1 MHLRLTSFQW
11 RSGWAG
17 KALLAVCVAGC
28 LSASAS
34 AQIILRADSVRV
46 YFPSGKANFDPDFQD
61 NGAAIDAFIQTARS
75 AWNAREEVEV
85 EQVIINSSSSP
96 EGSDALNR
104 QLSQKRRESIL
115 QYLRSRLKI
124 KSDDNEYSSHITDWP
139 LLRRLVEEDGAMPAE
154 YREAALEKLTSDTP
168 SSLKQLQGT
177 PAWKYLLENIF
188 PQMRT
193 TMVVFVWET
202 WAEPELPE
210 LALEDNAL
218 EWPDVVFPDFQP
230 LDDNYAVKAAKK
242 RPSTRDIVVKVNM
255 LTLPALVANAGIEI
269 VLALA
274 GFMVLAFFFHHPDM
288 MASGSDLCAQA
299 DTLFPRFIRVGLPT
313 GLTGLIAAAIMA
325 AAMSSLS
332 SGLNS
337 SATVILEDLVKPYAK
352 RRVSDEK
359 RDLRAVKLISAL
371 LGVVVTFSALSVAL
385 VPGNLIDLMMKVVN
399 LVVAPLFVLFFLALF
414 VKGATD
420 RGTILAGLFSFGVA
434 IAIAFFE
441 IFGIKSLWIMPI
453 SFIAGVLGGVFFCFI
468 GRRIR
473 K

>member
-1 MHLRLTSFQW
+1 MHLRLTSFHW
-11 RSGWAG
+11 RSGGVG
-17 KALLAVCVAGC
+17 KALLAACFAVC

-46 YFPSGKANFDPDFQD
+46 YFPSGKAIFDPDFQD

-139 LLRRLVEEDGAMPAE
+139 LLLRLVEEDGAMPAE
-154 YREAALEKLTSDTP
+154 YREAALEKLTSDNP

-269 VLALA
+269 QPLAHWSVSVPVYYTALDWFSETIKFRVLGVQPEVRYWLRKDLHGLFFNAHATFGWYNVAVGGDYRYQDHAQKTPTFGGGLGVGYKVSLGRNNDSHWGLEMGLGGGVLPLHYDYYFNMHNGRLA
-274 GFMVLAFFFHHPDM
+274 GTDKRTYWGVD
-288 MASGSDLCAQA
+288 QA
-299 DTLFPRFIRVGLPT
+299 YIS
-313 GLTGLIAAAIMA
+313 LT
-325 AAMSSLS
+325 
-332 SGLNS
+332 
-337 SATVILEDLVKPYAK
+337 Y
-352 RRVSDEK
+352 R
-359 RDLRAVKLISAL
+359 
-371 LGVVVTFSALSVAL
+371 LGRLKFSQ
-385 VPGNLIDLMMKVVN
+385 K
-399 LVVAPLFVLFFLALF
+399 
-414 VKGATD
+414 
-420 RGTILAGLFSFGVA
+420 
-434 IAIAFFE
+434 
-441 IFGIKSLWIMPI
+441 
-453 SFIAGVLGGVFFCFI
+453 
-468 GRRIR
+468 
-473 K
+473 